1 MTSQTPE
8 KPMIEDT
15 WPQPKY
21 DPGPQKHVHAIGVI
35 ALTYATLQSAMD
47 RLFLDIANSEWAKRY
62 YYMLTEDKRSGA
74 IGEIFKDDD
83 DPAVVDAIGNLV
95 EYFDW
100 CRARRNNLLHV
111 ESYLPRLVFPGG
123 ALGLTK
129 PLKKGAT
136 KPGYM
141 ALTFQE
147 LRDVADRMRD
157 GIEQCRKIHLFLCHR
172 ARPEAVPEEYRERAK
187 SLPPNL
193 SVPKPI
199 ALVSSPRD
207 LWANSR

>member
-74 IGEIFKDDD
+74 IGEIFK
-83 DPAVVDAIGNLV
+83 A
-95 EYFDW
+95 W
-100 CRARRNNLLHV
+100 STR
-111 ESYLPRLVFPGG
+111 
-123 ALGLTK
+123 
-129 PLKKGAT
+129 
-136 KPGYM
+136 
-141 ALTFQE
+141 
-147 LRDVADRMRD
+147 
-157 GIEQCRKIHLFLCHR
+157 
-172 ARPEAVPEEYRERAK
+172 
-187 SLPPNL
+187 
-193 SVPKPI
+193 
-199 ALVSSPRD
+199 
-207 LWANSR
+207 